1 MEHELRWCCG
11 SPQVCVRVSRC
22 CAWEINHSH
31 FALYNLSIHQPIT
44 TTQNVP
50 LPGRSIWCVPNYI
63 MSLYF
68 RALSQTP
75 SFKLC
80 CRYSAPGNRMWPYLK
95 PRRDSHGGGVVSGAS
110 GGNRFHFSSSWGS
123 REKLQR
129 LLTCFI
135 TARSTTHERMFSS
148 ARSHLR
154 THFLLFLLAV
164 CLFIT
169 TRRLNSTF

>member
-44 TTQNVP
+44 ITQNVP

-95 PRRDSHGGGVVSGAS
+95 PRRDSHGGAVVSGAS

-129 LLTCFI
+129 LLTCWHASLHYCQIDNTRADVFL
-135 TARSTTHERMFSS
+135 RSLSLTHTLSAFSS
-148 ARSHLR
+148 RCVFVYYNKE
-154 THFLLFLLAV
+154 T
-164 CLFIT
+164 
-169 TRRLNSTF
+169 